1 MPTVRTLTLPR
12 LTNEE
17 ETETQYA
24 GKLLD
29 DDSFDL
35 LITED
40 TDAYDADSGALIFK
54 FRRNILPAP
63 QVKAAWGA
71 LRDAASVSFN
81 RGMAAGTVEADELG
95 QTDMIGHQAIGEEG
109 DVRLRVQK
117 RDGTISN
124 TIYAKPVR
132 SGIVGYY
139 GRTARNP
146 YCRTTAYTL
155 DNPERFRAALP
166 LFQSISQEFERL
178 VPDRY
183 AAQRAMIEQ
192 TSPDFYIPGTVFT
205 TVTVNKNWQT
215 AVHTD
220 RGDLKEG
227 FGVLAAFRA
236 GVPFKGCYFCFPAW
250 RVAVDM
256 DNRDLLFADVH
267 QWHGNTPFH
276 GAPGLYERISLVL
289 YYRENIQNCGTAE
302 QELNKV
308 KTRKPGDTLL
318 VGPHDDE

>member
-1 MPTVRTLTLPR
+1 MHTLTLRR
-12 LTNEE
+12 LTSEE
-17 ETETQYA
+17 EAADQFA

-29 DDSFDL
+29 DSAYDL
-35 LITED
+35 LVTED
-40 TDAYDADSGALIFK
+40 TDAYDADTGALLFK
-54 FRRNILPAP
+54 FRKNILPAP

-81 RGMAAGTVEADELG
+81 RGMAAGTVKPEELTE
-95 QTDMIGHQAIGEEG
+95 TDMIGHQALAPEG
-109 DVRLRVQK
+109 DDDIRLRVKKQ
-117 RDGTISN
+117 DGTISN

-132 SGIVGYY
+132 SGIVGYF

-155 DNPERFRAALP
+155 DNPERFRKAMP
-166 LFQSISQEFERL
+166 LFQSISQEFEHL
-178 VPDRY
+178 VPDRF
-183 AAQRAMIEQ
+183 AAQKAMIEK
-192 TSPDFYIPGTVFT
+192 TSQDFYIHGTVFT

-220 RGDLKEG
+220 RGDLKQG

-236 GVPFKGCYFCFPAW
+236 GIPFKGCYFCLPAW
-250 RVAVDM
+250 RVAIDM
-256 DNRDLLFADVH
+256 DNGDLLFADVH

-289 YYRENIQNCGTAE
+289 YYRENILNCGTAE
-302 QELNKV
+302 QELGKA
-308 KTRKPGDTLL
+308 KTRQPGDPLL
-318 VGPHDDE
+318 GDINQVK

>member
-1 MPTVRTLTLPR
+1 MLTLTLPR
-12 LTNEE
+12 LTSEE
-17 ETETQYA
+17 ETAALYA
-24 GKLLD
+24 GKLLGD
-29 DDSFDL
+29 DAYDR

-40 TDAYDADSGALIFK
+40 TDAYDQETGALLFK
-54 FRRNILPAP
+54 FRKDILPAHE
-63 QVKAAWGA
+63 VKAAWGA
-71 LRDAASVSFN
+71 LRDAASVTFN
-81 RGMAAGTVEADELG
+81 RGMAAGTVKPEELTE
-95 QTDMIGHQAIGEEG
+95 TDMIGHQALAPDG
-109 DVRLRVQK
+109 DDDIRLRVRKQ
-117 RDGTISN
+117 DGTVSN

-132 SGIVGYY
+132 SGIVGYF

-146 YCRTTAYTL
+146 YCRTTAYTMN
-155 DNPERFRAALP
+155 NPERFRSAMP

-183 AAQRAMIEQ
+183 AAQQAMIER
-192 TSPDFYIPGTVFT
+192 TSPDFVIPKTVFT
-205 TVTVNKNWQT
+205 TVTVNKNWAT

-236 GVPFKGCYFCFPAW
+236 GVPFKGCFFCLPAW
-250 RVAVDM
+250 RVAIDM
-256 DNRDLLFADVH
+256 HNCDLLFADVH

-302 QELNKV
+302 QELNKA
-308 KTRKPGDTLL
+308 KTRQPGDTLM
-318 VGPHDDE
+318 VGLNDDE

>member
-1 MPTVRTLTLPR
+1 MHTLNLR
-12 LTNEE
+12 RWTNEE
-17 ETETQYA
+17 ETAAQFA
-24 GKLLD
+24 GKVLG
-29 DDSFDL
+29 DDSYDL
-35 LITED
+35 LVDED
-40 TDAYDADSGALIFK
+40 TDAYDAETGALLFK
-54 FRRNILPAP
+54 FRKDILPAP

-71 LRDAASVSFN
+71 LREAASVSFN
-81 RGMAAGTVEADELG
+81 RGMAAGTVDPDELSK
-95 QTDMIGHQAIGEEG
+95 TDMIGHQVIADEG

-117 RDGTISN
+117 KDGTISN

-132 SGIVGYY
+132 SGIVGYF

-155 DNPERFRAALP
+155 DNPERFRTAVP
-166 LFQSISQEFERL
+166 LFQSISREFERL

-183 AAQRAMIEQ
+183 AAQKAMIDR

-220 RGDLKEG
+220 RGDLKQG

-236 GVPFKGCYFCFPAW
+236 GLPFKGCFFCLPAW
-250 RVAVDM
+250 RVAIDM
-256 DNRDLLFADVH
+256 DNCDLLFADVH

-276 GAPGLYERISLVL
+276 GAQGLYERISLVL
-289 YYRENIQNCGTAE
+289 YYRENIVACGTAE
-302 QELNKV
+302 QELDRA
-308 KTRKPGDTLL
+308 KTRQPGDPLL
-318 VGPHDDE
+318 VSLNDGE